1 MQWTKQLETG
11 ISSIDEQHKELFR
24 QIDILLDASN
34 KDRIAETLDFL
45 GDYVKKHFG
54 DEQVMHAKSKYPKA
68 AEHKKYHDAFV
79 ITFKSLKDTYN
90 REGPTLANRM
100 AVDKTLIGWLREHI
114 LVQDKDFAAFYKNLA
129 K

>member
-11 ISSIDEQHKELFR
+11 IPSIDEQHKELFR
-24 QIDILLDASN
+24 QIDILLDAKN
-34 KDRIAETLDFL
+34 KDRIAETLNFL

-68 AEHKKYHDAFV
+68 TAHKQYHDAFIV
-79 ITFKSLKDTYN
+79 TFKTLKDTYN

-114 LVQDKDFAAFYKNLA
+114 LVQDKDFATFYKTSA